1 MEIEQEPIQPLPDPP
16 TPEEVAATAP
26 DYELDGYDTAMG
38 MALFIRRPWPAME
51 EVRPAPEWLAR
62 RADLVINSALLFSGG
77 AGGLVLVYFFARQIL
92 LVATVAFLAY
102 AFFVG
107 MFGAIVEL
115 NEYASARQAPEQ
127 PSGEEEE
134 EEAEPESQDGPL
146 YHSGEDIREDAEKI
160 HERRIKNLK
169 ALHPG
174 KGAELEI
181 NEE

>member
-1 MEIEQEPIQPLPDPP
+1 MEIEQESIQPLPDPP

-26 DYELDGYDTAMG
+26 DYEMDGYDTATG

-77 AGGLVLVYFFARQIL
+77 AGGLVLVCFFARQIL

-107 MFGAIVEL
+107 IFGGIVEL
-115 NEYASARQAPEQ
+115 NEYARNRPAPDQSDEG
-127 PSGEEEE
+127 PVG
-134 EEAEPESQDGPL
+134 GPL
-146 YHSGEDIREDAEKI
+146 YHSGEDIRENAEAI
-160 HERRIKNLK
+160 HEKRIKNLK

-174 KGAELEI
+174 KGADLEI